1 MNTKKIDWVKKL
13 CSRKFILAF
22 GAFIGELLIA
32 FGVAQD
38 TITQIVAIVTAGLT
52 IIAYIF
58 SEGKIDAAA
67 VAQTVTHV
75 FEYPDEDED
84 EYPEDEETGE

>member
-1 MNTKKIDWVKKL
+1 MIDWKKKL

-38 TITQIVAIVTAGLT
+38 TITQIVSIVTAGLT

-67 VAQTVTHV
+67 VSQTVTHV
-75 FEYPDEDED
+75 IGEV
-84 EYPEDEETGE
+84 YPEDEEDPFDEPEDEEE